1 MASES
6 NLEIQSGGYFPERRC
21 FYRQQSG
28 MPNTFKVYLFT
39 LSVSTLAACSSPGNG
54 FHKNINGHSETGR
67 PALHAIY
74 DDRLHTL
81 MGKMDALMQD
91 RFMTQPELD
100 QERRKYAQSVADS
113 AENMQ
118 QTVGKII
125 DTMPALQL
133 SDSERPT
140 FLALAQKLSEQSRLL
155 KEQALLNHIDAL
167 DDIVHQINMTCSSC
181 HTLFRKLPN
190 K

>member
-1 MASES
+1 
-6 NLEIQSGGYFPERRC
+6 
-21 FYRQQSG
+21 
-28 MPNTFKVYLFT
+28 
-39 LSVSTLAACSSPGNG
+39 
-54 FHKNINGHSETGR
+54 
-67 PALHAIY
+67 
-74 DDRLHTL
+74 
-81 MGKMDALMQD
+81 
-91 RFMTQPELD
+91 MTQPELD